1 MPVMHA
7 TDKASLLSV
16 RPPIPDS
23 FKASYN
29 KICAGKTL
37 MAKESPPAVCETV
50 TPMSSLQA
58 SSTAGPLEVTDD
70 LIYSL
75 AADVETVDHLDALG
89 IALGFD
95 QAARTRFHST
105 NNLSGSVGCRGTRDM
120 LTEWRQR
127 TPGADKSKLKRA
139 LQKARLIELSEKYL
153 PATDENTLKV
163 EKLRRKLK
171 NRYKQEL
178 CHLPLRPWDKDSS
191 LSFKR
196 NFVDVDLY
204 EQGQHCK
211 CPEDNGTL
219 NDLLKMACNVQDH
232 HYRFAILANAGCG
245 KSMLAAK
252 IAYDWSHELEGSPLR
267 DVLLLFVI
275 KLRLLQEGTALEDA
289 IMSQLLVGDEEKYS
303 AGVLKTFIEE
313 NQSRCMLV
321 FDGCD
326 EYIANILAKDIKSDV
341 VSVLRNH
348 CLQECPTVI
357 TSRFRHQRSFT
368 KASQSYVKM
377 ELRGF
382 TLDNAKR
389 YIRGFF
395 HDQRESGEK
404 LRQFLDSSHVVCQLV
419 QIPLFCVMVCD
430 LWQQDALE
438 DVQTQTGL
446 LNQVIQFLWHHWI
459 SKKESSEDEES
470 SYSSDEA
477 ESAYAS
483 DDEASHSDD
492 EASQDELQPLL
503 LKLGKMVL
511 DLHLKDNK
519 RTVFSEKDF
528 KCVRAEL
535 KEACRM
541 GLMSQRTVTETR
553 MRMGKKAER
562 TEIQFYHKLAQ
573 EHIASSYLVSLPPET
588 LEETLSK
595 IKDYKGIHM
604 YENLLRFTCGLGA
617 VSCAQVLQ
625 HLLGQLWVDQ
635 PLPPNKNATFR
646 LALDFLN
653 ECPEVSDAIKV
664 HLETMFQEKYLCLY
678 AATPSAIQGL
688 QKLPQSIKNKIRM
701 MRFQSSEMSESS
713 CLEFIKVLPSFREL
727 QHLGLRG
734 VNASEPSL
742 VSIVESA
749 RRGMKVKG
757 VLFRF
762 CCTSKGGALS
772 KYLEENNVAESSP
785 NRMRVLV
792 HNENESDGTFYVPRT
807 T

>member
-1 MPVMHA
+1 M
-7 TDKASLLSV
+7 
-16 RPPIPDS
+16 
-23 FKASYN
+23 
-29 KICAGKTL
+29 
-37 MAKESPPAVCETV
+37 
-50 TPMSSLQA
+50 
-58 SSTAGPLEVTDD
+58 
-70 LIYSL
+70 
-75 AADVETVDHLDALG
+75 
-89 IALGFD
+89 
-95 QAARTRFHST
+95 
-105 NNLSGSVGCRGTRDM
+105 
-120 LTEWRQR
+120 
-127 TPGADKSKLKRA
+127 
-139 LQKARLIELSEKYL
+139 
-153 PATDENTLKV
+153 
-163 EKLRRKLK
+163 

-211 CPEDNGTL
+211 CAEDTGTL
-219 NDLLKMACNVQDH
+219 NDLLKMACNVHDH

-252 IAYDWSHELEGSPLR
+252 IAYDWAHELEGSPLW

-289 IMSQLLVGDEEKYS
+289 IVSQLLVGDEEKFS
-303 AGVLKTFIEE
+303 AGALKTFIQE
-313 NQSRCMLV
+313 NQSQCMLV

-341 VSVLRNH
+341 VSVLQNH

-382 TLDNAKR
+382 TLENAKR
-389 YIRGFF
+389 YIQGFF
-395 HDQRESGEK
+395 HVQRESGEK
-404 LRQFLDSSHVVCQLV
+404 LRQFLDNSPVVCQLV

-459 SKKESSEDEES
+459 AKKESSEDEES
-470 SYSSDEA
+470 SYSSDDE

-483 DDEASHSDD
+483 DDG
-492 EASQDELQPLL
+492 ASQELQPLL
-503 LKLGKMVL
+503 LKLGKVVL

-519 RTVFSEKDF
+519 RTVFSKKDF
-528 KCVRAEL
+528 KGLSDEVE
-535 KEACRM
+535 EACQM

-617 VSCAQVLQ
+617 VSCAQVLR
-625 HLLGQLWVDQ
+625 HLLGQLWVNQ

-664 HLETMFQEKYLCLY
+664 HLETMFEEKYLCLY

-688 QKLPQSIKNKIRM
+688 QKLPQGIKNKVN
-701 MRFQSSEMSESS
+701 FYAAYFGVTQSIS
-713 CLEFIKVLPSFREL
+713 
-727 QHLGLRG
+727 
-734 VNASEPSL
+734 
-742 VSIVESA
+742 
-749 RRGMKVKG
+749 
-757 VLFRF
+757 
-762 CCTSKGGALS
+762 
-772 KYLEENNVAESSP
+772 
-785 NRMRVLV
+785 
-792 HNENESDGTFYVPRT
+792 
-807 T
+807 